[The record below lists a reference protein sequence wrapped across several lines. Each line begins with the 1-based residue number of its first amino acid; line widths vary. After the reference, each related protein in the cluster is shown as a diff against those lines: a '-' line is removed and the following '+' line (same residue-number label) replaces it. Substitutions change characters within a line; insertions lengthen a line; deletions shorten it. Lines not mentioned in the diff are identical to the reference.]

1 MMEHIAQIT
10 KLIKEISSPLSF
22 GLTDDNII
30 GQFNFRQLVEEKNLR
45 ASALARQACDGVE
58 EFSSEFSAL
67 IKRDKMS

>member
-22 GLTDDNII
+22 GLTDVNII

-45 ASALARQACDGVE
+45 ASALAPQA
-58 EFSSEFSAL
+58 
-67 IKRDKMS
+67 